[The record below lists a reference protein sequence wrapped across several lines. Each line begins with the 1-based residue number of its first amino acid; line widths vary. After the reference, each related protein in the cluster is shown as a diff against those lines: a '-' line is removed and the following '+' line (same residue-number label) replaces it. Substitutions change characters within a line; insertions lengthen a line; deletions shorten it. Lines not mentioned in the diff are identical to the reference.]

1 MEKKKWL
8 DKPYNN
14 LNSDLRERFGQKVI
28 KLSVDG
34 GFSCPNRDGS
44 LGLGGCL
51 FCSEKGSGEFS
62 GDAKKSITEQLQE
75 QISLLKEKWPEAIY
89 IAYFQ
94 SFSNTYGDIQYMER
108 QFREALMYPGVVGL
122 AIATRVDCLG
132 EDVLDLLEGLNQ
144 ESYIWVEM
152 GLQSIYDHHH
162 ELLKTAYKAE
172 DFSFAVHQL
181 ADRHID
187 VVGHIILGLPQTPDD
202 ALNQTIDFLNG
213 LPIAGLKI
221 HMLNILKGTALEKMY
236 TSEPFDLLTMAT
248 YLEAVCYVIERLR
261 PDIVIHRVTGDGA
274 KELLIAPRWILNK
287 RKVLNTLMKLFKEK
301 KSHQG
306 KYLK

>member
-14 LNSDLRERFGQKVI
+14 LNSALRERFGQKVI

-44 LGLGGCL
+44 LSLGGCL

-62 GDAKKSITEQLQE
+62 GDAKKSITEQLEE

-108 QFREALMYPGVVGL
+108 QFREALIYPGVVGL

-132 EDVLDLLEGLNQ
+132 EDVLELLESLSQ

-162 ELLKTAYKAE
+162 ELLNTAYKAE
-172 DFSFAVHQL
+172 QFSLAVHQL

-202 ALNQTIDFLNG
+202 ALDRTIDFLND

-221 HMLNILKGTALEKMY
+221 HMLNILKGTALAEQY
-236 TSEPFDLLTMAT
+236 TSEPFDLLTMEV
-248 YLEAVCYVIERLR
+248 YLESVIYVIERLR
-261 PDIVIHRVTGDGA
+261 PEIVIHRVTGDGA
-274 KELLIAPRWILNK
+274 KELLVAPRWILNK
-287 RKVLNTLMKLFKEK
+287 RKVLNTLMKLFKAK
-301 KSHQG
+301 ASHQG